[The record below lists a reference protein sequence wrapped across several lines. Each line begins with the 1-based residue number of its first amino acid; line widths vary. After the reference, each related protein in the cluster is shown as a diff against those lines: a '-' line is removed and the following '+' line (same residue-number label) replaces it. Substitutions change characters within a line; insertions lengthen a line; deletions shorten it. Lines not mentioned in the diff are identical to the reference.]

1 MKTIKFFTLG
11 VVAILAL
18 TSQGQTFKPSGWF
31 RGGPSLTEIT
41 NSNVNITLA
50 SPSFGGGGI
59 KPNGIQAGNPP
70 VVANETTPEIQA
82 LARGL
87 ENDPARIFGY
97 VHDHIR
103 HVLYYGA
110 KKGAQLTLL
119 ERSGNDFDQC
129 TLLVTLLQAAG
140 YTNGPGYDHGVGY
153 QYAVVKMPYDS
164 PDHNDLHHWLALS
177 LLNTNWANTTNYLE
191 NLLAQRG
198 YPIEQYSVITGTTP
212 GFSWFTYSDTNT
224 FAFQHVWVTLTVGTN
239 TYYLDPAFKINEP
252 VTNIVNLASAIGFN
266 SNLLWSVAG
275 GTSDTNHVQGLAE
288 AALRGQLQ
296 TYNSNLLATLQSSY
310 PNASVQQVMGG
321 QQIMPWTNALSQ
333 TNLFVTDTQGGLY
346 PSLSWSN
353 VPPAFMAQFQI
364 QLSDNVS
371 FSFITNWYYPS
382 LKGGRLSITCDS
394 NGIARAWLEDSLLG
408 SITNVHTASAF
419 TAELTLRHP
428 SWAWDTNLNIP
439 QDSSVYPYN
448 QGMFPNAGFDSIS
461 DVYPNWTNASYALNY
476 TFEPDVKWLN
486 ERSQKLDTYR
496 QQGYADTSPQV
507 VTESLNIM
515 GLSWMIQSEQMEGMI
530 DQQLNLLPEY
540 LERFGLVGQE
550 SGAGY
555 FVDFFYQY
563 NRSYPNSGSNPTDL
577 QNRNRAFDLDGYFA
591 SSMEHGIIEQFQT
604 GSLVGASTIKVLQ
617 LANTNNQA
625 IYLAN
630 SGNWSIVETNLT
642 NYTPTELS
650 GFSSALVPGVSLLLP
665 ANGAV
670 QVGSWTGYGF
680 IEQQIAGTSES
691 IGFQID
697 GHYGGFTSDP
707 SSVISTIA
715 PIIAAIIG
723 FDQPSFANRT
733 PFATIPTS
741 AGDPVNMSDAAFHIN
756 TTDLSLGHPEP
767 LGLTLGRYY
776 TPSRQHLNL
785 ASMANGWINSYY
797 FNLAEVSAPVACLG
811 GTTPAQMSPML
822 TAVYTALN
830 IYNTPPDP
838 KNWMV
843 TALIAKW
850 GIDQTI
856 NTAVSVEL
864 GNDTAEFVR
873 QPDGS
878 FTPPANCTMT
888 LTKGSTYQ
896 LQERHGNTFNFN
908 SSKQLAV
915 ITNQSGDSLSLTYT
929 SGQLTQAS
937 DWKGRTLTFSY
948 SGSPSRLNSV
958 TDSSGRSVSYGYT
971 TSADGNLDL
980 TSVTDPEGKTST
992 YLYDTNHQIV
1002 ATYDALGRLV
1012 VTNVYDTLGH
1022 VTTQYTQ
1029 GDPNKTWQIYWSE
1042 WEAVSQDPAGNKQR
1056 YFYDDMTRL
1065 IGQQDPL
1072 GNTSQLIYDGQNHV
1086 VTTISPLN
1094 ETNQFI
1100 YDGNNNLTN
1109 SIDPLGFFSQFVYDN
1124 QNNLVHSIDART
1136 NISNFGYDSK
1146 FRLTGSTNGA
1156 GDWVTFTY
1164 NSDGT
1169 MASKVDPGGTTSY
1182 GYDAY
1187 GQLNSVTYPAGLGG
1201 EIFVNSSLGDVTSHT
1216 DANSN
1221 TTTFNYNN
1229 RRQLTNSVA
1238 PGMTN
1243 SVAYDAVGNAISA
1256 KDARGSITTN
1266 NWSVTRHLLSI
1277 TLPPTPAGTATITNG
1292 YDNRDWLVETVNPL
1306 FQATLYTNDAAQRLI
1321 SMTDP
1326 LLRTTTLSYD
1336 NDGRNITFTNA
1347 ALNGTLQKFDAR
1359 GSLTMVSDPAGRI
1372 VKRAYDSAGN
1382 QITLTNRNG
1391 KKWQFQFDAANQLTN
1406 TITPLSRSMS
1416 QMFNNRGLLAS
1427 SKDPAS
1433 QTQTFTYDP
1442 LGRLT
1447 NRTDNVGTTTYR
1459 YDASSNPTNVTENGL
1474 SNSWTYDA
1482 YNRLSSCRDVYGDL
1496 MQYQYDLNGNLT
1508 NLVYPGGRNVYYAYD
1523 GLNHMTN
1530 VTDWSGRKTI
1540 LTYDLVGRLT
1550 SITRPNG
1557 TQRIIGYDVAGQTTN
1572 ITEKAANGNIIDY
1585 YKLGWD
1591 NAARMVTEFGA
1602 PLPHTSTVPAR
1613 SMSFDD
1619 DNRLTA
1625 IDGSTLVN
1633 DVDGNMTSGPLT
1645 NDTLFTYTYD
1655 ARNRLLNAGGVTN
1668 AYDPTGN
1675 RIGQTF
1681 GTNSVAYVINPNS
1694 KLSQVLMRIKNG
1706 VTNYYVY
1713 GAGLLY
1719 QVTESATA
1727 TNMLTYHYDYR
1738 GSTVALTDAT
1748 GNNVTDRIEY
1758 SAYATTAYRTG
1769 TNDTPFLFNGRYGVM
1784 TDPNGLLNMRA
1795 RFYNPY
1801 ICRFI
1806 NADPSG
1812 FAGGLNFYAY
1822 ANENP
1827 VGYLDPFGLSAW
1839 YDSWGNGVGQV
1850 AANAQ
1855 SFLNNN
1861 LPWQIAGY
1869 ADTQISIVAGFLSS
1883 PQALGH
1889 VGEGSG
1895 TFSANPTLANSAG
1908 VFSDISIIA
1917 GTIAGGVSPIAE
1929 FNSPLGYG
1937 NVVYRYASEDEIDAM
1952 NEANGGNYILNQ
1964 KASGVSKD
1972 VFVTPEDPLSSISQ
1986 AVDTYQLDG
1995 SQSYVIAGDA
2005 SKTAFNYGGNVEGG
2019 SGIEMTTSEQ
2029 IPVISVN
2036 RIGYNLQYGTA
2047 ASALSWFGGTV
2058 SVYSSTGK

>member
-11 VVAILAL
+11 MVAILAL

-252 VTNIVNLASAIGFN
+252 VTNIVNLASAMGFN

-563 NRSYPNSGSNPTDL
+563 NRSYPNSGANPTDL

-604 GSLVGASTIKVLQ
+604 GGLVGASTIKVLQ

-670 QVGSWTGYGF
+670 PVGSWTGYGF
-680 IEQQIAGTSES
+680 IEQQIVGTSES

-697 GHYGGFTSDP
+697 GHYGGFTADP

-715 PIIAAIIG
+715 PIIASIIG
-723 FDQPSFANRT
+723 FDQPIFANRT

-741 AGDPVNMSDAAFHIN
+741 AGDPVSMSDATFHIN

-797 FNLAEVSAPVACLG
+797 FNLAEVSAPEACLG
-811 GTTPAQMSPML
+811 GTTPEQMSPML
-822 TAVYTALN
+822 TAIYAALN
-830 IYNTPPDP
+830 IYNTQPDP

-856 NTAVSVEL
+856 NTAVSIEL
-864 GNDTAEFVR
+864 GNDTIEFIR

-878 FTPPANCTMT
+878 FTPPANNTMT

-896 LQERHGNTFNFN
+896 LQERHGNAFNFN
-908 SSKQLAV
+908 SSKQLTT

-937 DWKGRTLTFSY
+937 DWKGRTLTFAY
-948 SGSPSRLNSV
+948 SGTPSRLTSV

-980 TSVTDPEGKTST
+980 TLATDPEGKTST
-992 YLYDTNHQIV
+992 YLYDTNHQLM

-1012 VTNVYDTLGH
+1012 VTNVYDCLGH
-1022 VTTQYTQ
+1022 VNTQYTQ
-1029 GDPNKTWQIYWSE
+1029 GDTNQTWQIYWSE

-1056 YFYDDMTRL
+1056 YIYDDLARL

-1072 GNTSQLIYDGQNHV
+1072 GNPSQLIYDGQNHV
-1086 VTTISPLN
+1086 VTTVSPLN
-1094 ETNQFI
+1094 EISQYI

-1109 SIDPLGFFSQFVYDN
+1109 STDPLGFSNQFIFDN
-1124 QNNLVHSIDART
+1124 QNNLVQLIDASG
-1136 NISNFGYDSK
+1136 NISKFGYDSK

-1156 GDWVTFTY
+1156 GDWVTFNY

-1169 MASKVDPGGTTSY
+1169 LATKVDPSGTTSFN
-1182 GYDAY
+1182 YDGNGILNKLSY
-1187 GQLNSVTYPAGLGG
+1187 PGSLGSEGFLNSA
-1201 EIFVNSSLGDVTSHT
+1201 LGDVLSHT
-1216 DANSN
+1216 NANGFVTS
-1221 TTTFNYNN
+1221 FQYNN
-1229 RRQLTNSVA
+1229 RRQLTNSIA
-1238 PGMTN
+1238 PTN
-1243 SVAYDAVGNAISA
+1243 MVTSLAYDAIGNGTRIT
-1256 KDARGSITTN
+1256 DARGFTTTN
-1266 NWSVTRHLLSI
+1266 GWSVTRHLLST
-1277 TLPPTPAGTATITNG
+1277 TLPPTLAGTAIITNG
-1292 YDNRDWLVETVNPL
+1292 YDNRDWLVKTVNPL
-1306 FQATLYTNDAAQRLI
+1306 NQATVYTNDAAQRLI
-1321 SMTDP
+1321 SATDP
-1326 LLRTTTLSYD
+1326 LLRTTTLGYD
-1336 NDGRNITFTNA
+1336 ADGHNLASTNA
-1347 ALNGTLQKFDAR
+1347 AGNVTSQQFDAR
-1359 GSLTMVSDPAGRI
+1359 GSLTVMTDPAGRI
-1372 VKRAYDSAGN
+1372 VKRAYDGAGN

-1391 KKWQFQFDAANQLTN
+1391 KKWQFRFDAANRLTN

-1416 QMFNNRGLLAS
+1416 QVYNNRGLVAS
-1427 SKDPAS
+1427 SKEPS
-1433 QTQTFTYDP
+1433 GQTQTFTYDP
-1442 LGRLT
+1442 LGRVT
-1447 NRTDNVGTTTYR
+1447 NRTDSVGATTYR
-1459 YDASSNPTNVTENGL
+1459 YDANSNPTNVAENGL

-1482 YNRLSSCRDVYGDL
+1482 YNRVTSCKDVYGDL

-1508 NLVYPGGRNVYYAYD
+1508 NLIYFGGRNVYYAYD

-1530 VTDWSGRKTI
+1530 VTDWGGRKTS
-1540 LTYDLVGRLT
+1540 LTYDLAGRLT

-1557 TQRIIGYDVAGQTTN
+1557 TQRIVGYDVAGQTTN
-1572 ITEKAANGNIIDY
+1572 ITEKAANGNVIDY

-1591 NAARMVTEFGA
+1591 NAARMATEFGA
-1602 PLPHTSTVPAR
+1602 PLPHISTVPAR
-1613 SMSFDD
+1613 NMVFDD

-1633 DVDGNMTSGPLT
+1633 DTDGNMTSGPLT
-1645 NDTLFTYTYD
+1645 NDTLFTYVYD

-1719 QVTESATA
+1719 QVTESAMT
-1727 TNMLTYHYDYR
+1727 TNTLTYHYDYR
-1738 GSTVALTDAT
+1738 GSTVALSDNN
-1748 GNNVTDRIEY
+1748 GNVSDRIEY
-1758 SAYATTAYRTG
+1758 STYATTTYRIG
-1769 TNDTPFLFNGRYGVM
+1769 TNDTPFLLNGRYGVM

-1795 RFYNPY
+1795 RYYSPF

-1806 NADPSG
+1806 NPDPSG
-1812 FAGGLNFYAY
+1812 FSGGLNFYTY
-1822 ANENP
+1822 ANGNP
-1827 VGYLDPFGLSAW
+1827 VSYLDPFGLDAFNPGLVF
-1839 YDSWGNGVGQV
+1839 YLQGPDSQQHLEDLTQNIERVNYGLAGVTLGFV
-1850 AANAQ
+1850 TAGTITVLAPMAVSGLVALNVSESAANA
-1855 SFLNNN
+1855 
-1861 LPWQIAGY
+1861 IV
-1869 ADTQISIVAGFLSS
+1869 TTTVAGTS
-1883 PQALGH
+1883 
-1889 VGEGSG
+1889 
-1895 TFSANPTLANSAG
+1895 
-1908 VFSDISIIA
+1908 
-1917 GTIAGGVSPIAE
+1917 IAGGASTTVDIIQ
-1929 FNSPLGYG
+1929 NSQAGNWN
-1937 NVVYRYASEDEIDAM
+1937 NVVFDFGTFLGGSIFGLSGGGRAM
-1952 NEANGGNYILNQ
+1952 AEGMMGNPSPAPDTWNPLAIWSYETSANYDKDYPNGSVEKWLAAAPTPAGGGAAAAFT
-1964 KASGVSKD
+1964 ASGIYAGFD
-1972 VFVTPEDPLSSISQ
+1972 LLPGQNPIDWLGNPISSS
-1986 AVDTYQLDG
+1986 
-1995 SQSYVIAGDA
+1995 
-2005 SKTAFNYGGNVEGG
+2005 
-2019 SGIEMTTSEQ
+2019 
-2029 IPVISVN
+2029 P
-2036 RIGYNLQYGTA
+2036 
-2047 ASALSWFGGTV
+2047 
-2058 SVYSSTGK
+2058 TGKPPK